1 MQWLAWLGLILA
13 AQIAGTVPA
22 AAGDRHDCAGTRA
35 GIRHAPAQDEGIAA
49 CDLDSADRDDHM
61 DGPAV
66 APVVTPRPSSMR
78 SGAPRRTA
86 HRSYSSGSV
95 VRFGPRPPPFS
106 YSR

>member
-13 AQIAGTVPA
+13 AQVAATHPA
-22 AAGDRHDCAGTRA
+22 AAADRRDGPDHRA
-35 GIRHAPAQDEGIAA
+35 AIRHAPAQDEGIAA
-49 CDLDSADRDDHM
+49 CDFDSADRDDHM

-66 APVVTPRPSSMR
+66 APGVAPRPFSVR
-78 SGAPRRTA
+78 GRAPRQTV
-86 HRSYSSGSV
+86 HRPDSSATL